1 MTILVTGAT
10 GFLGSRLVGRL
21 LGGGQQLV
29 ALVRNG
35 SSLERLTGLLERIE
49 VCNLDEV
56 SIERIF
62 ESRQIDTVIHCATNY
77 GRGENDPLAVLEANL
92 ILPLKLLHQAGKQG
106 VRRFINTDTIL
117 DKQVSKYA
125 LAKGQF
131 REWLETYQTSLVC
144 VNLALEHFYG
154 AGDDPAK
161 FVSFVVHKLLDGA
174 ERIELTAGEQKRDF
188 IHIDDVVSAFMTVL
202 SGTAAIRPGYY
213 QYQAGTGV
221 TVTVR
226 SCVEMIKAIVGS
238 SGTQLDF
245 GALPYR
251 EHEAMDTKVDTESL
265 RALGW
270 SPGILLKDGL
280 ERMIAEERELRK
292 L

>member
-10 GFLGSRLVGRL
+10 GFLGSRLMERL
-21 LGGGQQLV
+21 LDDGQQVV
-29 ALVRNG
+29 ALVRNR
-35 SSLERLTGLLERIE
+35 SSLERLAGLMERIE
-49 VCNLDEV
+49 VCNLDEIC
-56 SIERIF
+56 IERIF
-62 ESRQIDTVIHCATNY
+62 ESRQIDTIIHCATNY
-77 GRGENDPLAVLEANL
+77 GRGESDPLAVLEANL
-92 ILPLKLLHQAGKQG
+92 ILPLKLLQHACKQG
-106 VRRFINTDTIL
+106 VSRFINTDTIL

-154 AGDDPAK
+154 AGDDPGK
-161 FVSFVVHKLLDGA
+161 FVSFVVHRLLDSA

-202 SGTAAIRPGYY
+202 AGTAAVGPGYY
-213 QYQAGTGV
+213 QYQAGTGA

-238 SGTQLDF
+238 SGTHLDF

-265 RALGW
+265 LALGW
-270 SPGILLKDGL
+270 SPGILLRDGL